1 MALNTSTLNRLRGIT
16 AKVRAGDAVSNM
28 DLVWAQKQAIH
39 DDVAEADLR
48 AAGQFIE
55 GADQEDTTEI

>member
-48 AAGQFIE
+48 SANKFIE
-55 GADQEDTTEI
+55 GADQEDTTEV

>member
-1 MALNTSTLNRLRGIT
+1 MALNNSTLTRLRGIT

-48 AAGQFIE
+48 AANKFIE
-55 GADQEDTTEI
+55 GADQEDTTEV

>member
-1 MALNTSTLNRLRGIT
+1 MALNTPTLNRLRGIT

-48 AAGQFIE
+48 SANKFIE

>member
-1 MALNTSTLNRLRGIT
+1 MALNNSTLTRLRGIT

-39 DDVAEADLR
+39 DDVAEADLVP
-48 AAGQFIE
+48 QHFQQ
-55 GADQEDTTEI
+55 ADSDDA